1 MNDFIFY
8 FQQGLDHI
16 LDINGIDHMLFIL
29 AMVVFFDIKQWRRL
43 LILVTAFTLGHSVT
57 LALSSFNIVQIDS
70 GLIELLI
77 PITIIITCA
86 NNIIKTRKE
95 QRTNYMFL
103 YGLVLFF
110 GLIHGLAFSNFLKMS
125 LFEGDSILLPLL
137 GFNLGIEIGQL
148 LIVTVFMILVTLI
161 LKSTSAIKLKHI
173 TIVVSVIIMLVSI
186 YLLQSLLFD

>member
-16 LDINGIDHMLFIL
+16 LDINGIDHLLFIL
-29 AMVVFFDIKQWRRL
+29 AMVVFFDIKRWRRL

>member
-8 FQQGLDHI
+8 FKQGLDHI
-16 LDINGIDHMLFIL
+16 LDIDGIDHMLFIL
-29 AMVVFFDIKQWRRL
+29 AMVVFFDIKQWKKL
-43 LILVTAFTLGHSVT
+43 LILVTAFTLGHSIT

-70 GLIELLI
+70 SLVELLI
-77 PITIIITCA
+77 PITIIITCF

-95 QRTNYMFL
+95 QRTNYVFL

-125 LFEGDSILLPLL
+125 LFESDSILLPLL

-161 LKSTSAIKLKHI
+161 LKTTSAIRHQHI
-173 TIVVSVIIMLVSI
+173 TIVVSVIIMLVSL
-186 YLLQSLLFD
+186 YLLQGLLLD